1 MKTSARIPNFYH
13 SLPIFLLVLILPLA
27 SLAQGDPDCC
37 VGRVGDANGIGGDE
51 PTITDITAI
60 IDAKFISPEHC
71 EDWLLCVQEADINQS
86 GGLTPTCDDITIGDI
101 AILIDYL
108 FITGSSLGLP
118 DCLEPPSE
126 PTGYL
131 ISNTGCKSFEGDSP
145 DQHGNTQSCIQYDY
159 DGTGTLSLTHVN
171 AAFNCCPDYLTA
183 VFSFV
188 GNTITIT
195 EGENLNSGGCDCI
208 CLFDLQFQIDNL
220 PPGEYHIIFEELYV
234 QGEDLPL
241 DFVVD
246 LSQAVSDEYCVDRTH
261 YPWGTEG
268 TSGYLIGHTGC
279 KSFGSA
285 ALSDPIPSDQ
295 DCLEYSYDEDGTL
308 TFVHVNAGFNCCPT
322 SLLVDFSF
330 DGNTI
335 TITESENLEG
345 YGCYCLC
352 LFDLSYVIT
361 NLPQG
366 EYNIV
371 VEEPYLPTGD
381 QPLEFTVDLTLPAE
395 GTHCEARSN
404 YPWGEM

>member
-1 MKTSARIPNFYH
+1 MKTSARIPNLYRL
-13 SLPIFLLVLILPLA
+13 LPIFLLVLMLPLA

-51 PTITDITAI
+51 PTISDITAM

-71 EDWLLCVQEADINQS
+71 EDWLTCVQEADINQS
-86 GGLTPTCDDITIGDI
+86 GGLTPTCEDITIGDI

-118 DCLEPPSE
+118 DCLEPSSE

-131 ISNTGCKSFEGDSP
+131 ISNTGCKSFEGDGP

-246 LSQAVSDEYCVDRTH
+246 LSQVVSDEYCVDRTH

-268 TSGYLIGHTGC
+268 TSGYLIGYTGC

-361 NLPQG
+361 NLLPG

-371 VEEPYLPTGD
+371 VEEPYLPMGD
-381 QPLEFTVDLTLPAE
+381 QPLEFTVDLTLPTE